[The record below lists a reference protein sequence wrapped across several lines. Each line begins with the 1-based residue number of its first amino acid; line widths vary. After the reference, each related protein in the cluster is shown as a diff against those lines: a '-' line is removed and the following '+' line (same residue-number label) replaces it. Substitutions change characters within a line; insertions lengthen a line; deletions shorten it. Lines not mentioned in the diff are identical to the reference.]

1 VRESGSGPGEE
12 EAVKSKS
19 NKQGP
24 AFDPQHN
31 QRDSTN
37 EKQRRTFE
45 EVSGGGLE
53 KEELEIGEIAEDQRV
68 LSADGRGAQD
78 QSNGQ
83 HLGGSY
89 EIGSG
94 RSTPAVSTSTC

>member
-1 VRESGSGPGEE
+1 VRGSGSGPGEE
-12 EAVKSKS
+12 EAVKSNS

-37 EKQRRTFE
+37 EKQRRTIE
-45 EVSGGGLE
+45 EVSEGGLE
-53 KEELEIGEIAEDQRV
+53 KEELEVGEIAEDQRV
-68 LSADGRGAQD
+68 PSADGNGAQD

-83 HLGGSY
+83 DLDGSY
-89 EIGSG
+89 VIGSG
-94 RSTPAVSTSTC
+94 RIVPTVRPFTC